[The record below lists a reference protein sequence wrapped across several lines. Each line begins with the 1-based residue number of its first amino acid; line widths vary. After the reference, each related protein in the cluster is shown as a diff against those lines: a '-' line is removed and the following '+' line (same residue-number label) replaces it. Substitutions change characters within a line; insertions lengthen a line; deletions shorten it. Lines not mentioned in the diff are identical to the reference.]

1 MSSSGTLR
9 DGSLGYHTRT
19 PLLPVSA
26 CRRPIFC
33 DRFNLNIV
41 QPRIYDLNLVPTV
54 WIKCVDID
62 TFENFTA
69 ACAMR

>member
-1 MSSSGTLR
+1 MAVWVI
-9 DGSLGYHTRT
+9 T
-19 PLLPVSA
+19 PELLYSQYPRA
-26 CRRPIFC
+26 AGQYFC